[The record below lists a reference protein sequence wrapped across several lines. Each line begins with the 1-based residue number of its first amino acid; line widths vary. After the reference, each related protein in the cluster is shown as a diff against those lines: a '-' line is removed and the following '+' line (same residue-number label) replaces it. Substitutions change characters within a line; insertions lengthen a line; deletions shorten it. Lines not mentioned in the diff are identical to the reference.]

1 MDAMRKSEWA
11 ELGGHVLVLLVG
23 AYFIW
28 QRDQALV
35 QMVTLLSLCI
45 AATGVA
51 GLLHWLLAKPRPD
64 SMFLAGPVFALVSA
78 LVIYLLR
85 VQITGITPV
94 LIGLLSLGVVVA
106 APAHGGALVA
116 VRHIGAHRRHQSKRS
131 VHARGGYNSC
141 SVRRAGRCGEH
152 RCAVHAQIEEKTE
165 ELRCN
170 RTEGRGLANCFR
182 ADGKFGRAV

>member
-1 MDAMRKSEWA
+1 
-11 ELGGHVLVLLVG
+11 
-23 AYFIW
+23 
-28 QRDQALV
+28 
-35 QMVTLLSLCI
+35 
-45 AATGVA
+45 
-51 GLLHWLLAKPRPD
+51 
-64 SMFLAGPVFALVSA
+64 MFLAGPVFALVSA

-94 LIGLLSLGVVVA
+94 LIGLLSLGVGIVQCFSVLRTARLRLALWWLHLPTA
-106 APAHGGALVA
+106 ALWL
-116 VRHIGAHRRHQSKRS
+116 
-131 VHARGGYNSC
+131 YNSC